1 MLPDDVSRMRRQR
14 ADLSL
19 PIGRS
24 PFMAPEI
31 WDACACA
38 ISSRRLGRISLL
50 AVDISNARA
59 LSAKGD
65 WARNS
70 ACLASRTTPR
80 TATSAAHV
88 LRVSVAHIRL
98 CADRTRTPR
107 PRLYRRG
114 AVLRSGRKLSS
125 LASVVSRLVRRL
137 NDRGRP
143 DLYSASSRALEPT
156 TYRARITCNSSP
168 GAGCARNGLL
178 RQPPFWTATAFS
190 FRKSLPR
197 WATMKF
203 CSTAAPTMALWLRP
217 FCGTQ
222 KGNFLAGS

>member
-1 MLPDDVSRMRRQR
+1 MRRQR

-31 WDACACA
+31 WDACAA
-38 ISSRRLGRISLL
+38 RFPQGGWAGFRSLRSISVMRVHYRPRATGSDIACLNPDPCRGRRQVRRTSCGSAWLTSAYVPIEQDLL
-50 AVDISNARA
+50 DRA
-59 LSAKGD
+59 LPTWCRFTIWPKAFVTCI
-65 WARNS
+65 R
-70 ACLASRTTPR
+70 CL
-80 TATSAAHV
+80 
-88 LRVSVAHIRL
+88 
-98 CADRTRTPR
+98 
-107 PRLYRRG
+107 
-114 AVLRSGRKLSS
+114 
-125 LASVVSRLVRRL
+125 RLVRRL

-143 DLYSASSRALEPT
+143 DLYSASSRVLEPT

-178 RQPPFWTATAFS
+178 WQPPFWTATAFS

-217 FCGTQ
+217 FCAH